1 MIKIENASL
10 TFKENPALLNLSLQV
25 GSGEIL
31 GLLGAN
37 GAGKSTTINMLL
49 GFLKA
54 DKGKVLINQLDCYVN
69 RTEVRNITGYIP
81 ENVNLYPYLSGE
93 ENLDYFWS
101 GKIVDEERYLE
112 YVNFFSFNN

>member
-81 ENVNLYPYLSGE
+81 ENVNLYPYL
-93 ENLDYFWS
+93 WS